1 MNLVPHRQV
10 IHNRGG
16 PTDADGGGRV
26 NFTRT
31 WAEYREGFG
40 DLAGDFWEEA

>member
-16 PTDADGGGRV
+16 PTDADVGRV

-31 WAEYREGFG
+31 WEEYREGFG
-40 DLAGDFWEEA
+40 YLAGEFWEEA